1 MSELAYFAPHLISV
15 RGLKIRFSSNGSQ
28 FVTSSLDG
36 SIKIWDTI
44 NEGCIKTIENAHDDS
59 TARLWEANSGKLI
72 LKYEGVNQSL
82 QTTFTYNEDYVLS
95 SDELDNTIICW
106 DSHTGLLFKKWGGEI
121 YKSKYWYIYDM
132 GTRKIKPKFSL
143 IGHTNII

>member
-1 MSELAYFAPHLISV
+1 KYKYLNIMEIPTLPCEE
-15 RGLKIRFSSNGSQ
+15 IRFSSNGSQ

-72 LKYEGVNQSL
+72 LKYE
-82 QTTFTYNEDYVLS
+82 
-95 SDELDNTIICW
+95 
-106 DSHTGLLFKKWGGEI
+106 
-121 YKSKYWYIYDM
+121 
-132 GTRKIKPKFSL
+132 
-143 IGHTNII
+143 